1 MSKLFDVTSQAT
13 LQDCMTENN
22 GAEVRVPWGSGIV
35 GHVAQSGCPLNIP
48 EAYEVSVYLSLFVF
62 LYNEEFSTSKD
73 SNMCGISLSGVFQT
87 TLHQSLYLS
96 LWPFCSDVYLTMTVC
111 GIILTYHIHGPIIG
125 HK

>member
-73 SNMCGISLSGVFQT
+73 SNMCGI
-87 TLHQSLYLS
+87 
-96 LWPFCSDVYLTMTVC
+96 FCQECFVPHCIKICFYRC
-111 GIILTYHIHGPIIG
+111 GHFVQMSI
-125 HK
+125 